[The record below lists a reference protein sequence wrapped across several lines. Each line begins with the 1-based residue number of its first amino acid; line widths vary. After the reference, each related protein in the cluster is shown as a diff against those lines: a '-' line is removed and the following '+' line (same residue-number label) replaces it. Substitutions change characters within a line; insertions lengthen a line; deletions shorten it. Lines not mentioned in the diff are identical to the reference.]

1 MGTQSTEVIEERRLR
16 QRGEDMTPREI
27 EDAIAS
33 IRRRL
38 DGVESAFLIK
48 NGKPDFAGHNFD
60 HEYRAEKE
68 KTFNIYKVE
77 ATKKVIGVLA
87 GLVLVAFGTGAIEY
101 LKQLL
106 GLH

>member
-1 MGTQSTEVIEERRLR
+1 MGTPSTEVTEERRLR
-16 QRGEDMTPREI
+16 QRGEDMSPREI
-27 EDAIAS
+27 EDAIGS

-38 DGVESAFLIK
+38 DDIEGAFMVK
-48 NGKPDFAGHNFD
+48 NGKPDFAGHNYD
-60 HEYRAEKE
+60 HEYRAERD

-77 ATKKVIGVLA
+77 ATKKIIGALA
-87 GLVLVAFGTGAIEY
+87 GLVLIALGTGAIEH